1 MKKVNVLFVLT
12 LLIYLYCIP
21 GHAQS
26 DCTSRS
32 LFSMMPNHEEA
43 SCEIKEFDS
52 HIFYK
57 SKNDGS
63 YETLEKR
70 GEKTIATYN
79 WLGDWDKRPSKTQ
92 IYGNYQSAIEK
103 QGGELLYSG
112 SYNHFKL
119 RRSSDNY
126 FIEVSTDGS
135 GIYSITTVK
144 ENTMKQDVVFT
155 AEEID
160 RSVTQEGQ
168 ITFYGI
174 YFDINKATLKPESSS
189 SLKEIASYLKS
200 NIDKQVYLVGHT
212 DNSGTHE
219 YNLKLSKERSQT
231 VVNELINQYG
241 VSATQLSAQGVGD
254 LCPIANNLTPEGKAK
269 TGVW

>member
-32 LFSMMPNHEEA
+32 LFSMMPNHEES

-212 DNSGTHE
+212 DNSGTH
-219 YNLKLSKERSQT
+219 
-231 VVNELINQYG
+231 
-241 VSATQLSAQGVGD
+241 
-254 LCPIANNLTPEGKAK
+254 
-269 TGVW
+269 